1 MSTPERIA
9 FACPRFS
16 KVATIGGA
24 ETLLKSL
31 ALDALACG
39 YEVDFLTTCAENH
52 FTWANEL
59 PAGQQTL
66 NGLNVHFFPVDD
78 RDAGLFLQ
86 LQERICKNRTLSAQD
101 QELWISNSVNS
112 SALCEHLKAHKD
124 DYTRVVTGP
133 YLFGLARAVSA
144 LNPERAVVV
153 PCLHDEAFAY
163 QDVLRPMFTESRTL
177 VFNTQEEQ
185 RLAAR
190 LYGDHCL
197 DMPVVGMGIA
207 PFSAD
212 PKAFAKRHGLSAPYV
227 IYSGRREGL
236 KGTPLL
242 LDYMNAYRSRTGQDI
257 KLVLTGSG
265 EIQPPQELADHIL
278 DLGFVSEVEKQEAMA
293 GALAFVHPSQL
304 ESLGIV
310 LLEAWLART
319 PALVH
324 SESPVLVDQCRRANG
339 GLWFRTYA
347 EFEECLLR
355 LQDDPRLRETL
366 ADHGRQFVIDHY
378 APDVVRSRFQDALK
392 R

>member
-1 MSTPERIA
+1 MV
-9 FACPRFS
+9 
-16 KVATIGGA
+16 VAHHDGPDGA
-24 ETLLKSL
+24 DVPHILYYGHYDVQPPDPVELWESGPFEPTV
-31 ALDALACG
+31 
-39 YEVDFLTTCAENH
+39 VDSPH
-52 FTWANEL
+52 
-59 PAGQQTL
+59 GQKL
-66 NGLNVHFFPVDD
+66 VCRGAVDD
-78 RDAGLFLQ
+78 KGQ
-86 LQERICKNRTLSAQD
+86 LMTFVEAFRAWKA
-101 QELWISNSVNS
+101 VHG
-112 SALCEHLKAHKD
+112 ALPVKVTVMLEGEEESGSPSLDPFLKAHKD

-212 PKAFAKRHGLSAPYV
+212 PKAFAKRHDLSAPYV

-265 EIQPPQELADHIL
+265 EIQPPKELADHIL

-319 PALVH
+319 PTLVH

-339 GLWFRTYA
+339 GLWFRSYA

-355 LQDDPRLRETL
+355 LQDDPRLCETL